1 MYLQNTEARI
11 LNVGELKLKPGYPI
25 KIEKVQ
31 LEKLK
36 KNYPEMVNKIAN
48 GKILILDEKKSLEQ
62 SKRINELAEK
72 KIKEATKNDE

>member
-1 MYLQNTEARI
+1 
-11 LNVGELKLKPGYPI
+11 
-25 KIEKVQ
+25 
-31 LEKLK
+31 
-36 KNYPEMVNKIAN
+36 MVNKIAN